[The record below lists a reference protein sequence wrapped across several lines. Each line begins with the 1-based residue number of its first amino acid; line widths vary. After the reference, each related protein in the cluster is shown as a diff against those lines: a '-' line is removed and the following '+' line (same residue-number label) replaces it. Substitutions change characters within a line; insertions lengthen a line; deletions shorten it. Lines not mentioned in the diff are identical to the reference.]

1 MFSKD
6 KMRYCLL
13 HFALKYWYDWQDI
26 YNAIKYRETVS
37 QEYIDDLE
45 NCDRSSENVKFITI
59 LDRGIYH
66 NSFLQLKKP
75 PFLIFYRGN
84 INILKNLNQ
93 ETKDDYILFHF
104 CGEEYWK
111 SWQKDIKKAIKTNKK
126 IIIISLYGVGDD
138 IYRRKYWKSK
148 LNDLLV
154 ISEYYDSY
162 HLFENIFEN
171 KIEESK
177 RIFNKLF
184 EYINV

>member
-6 KMRYCLL
+6 KMKYCLL

-26 YNAIKYRETVS
+26 YNAIKYRETVL
-37 QEYIDDLE
+37 QEDIDDLE
-45 NCDRSSENVKFITI
+45 NCDLSSKNEKFITI
-59 LDRGIYH
+59 LDKEIYH

-93 ETKDDYILFHF
+93 ETKGNYILFHF
-104 CGEEYWK
+104 YGEEYWK

-126 IIIISLYGVGDD
+126 IIIVSLYGVSDD

-148 LNDLLV
+148 LNDLLI

-162 HLFENIFEN
+162 HLFEN

-177 RIFNKLF
+177 RIFDKLF
-184 EYINV
+184 EYING